1 MCELV
6 NNKWNDDLNG
16 SDMWEVIRDGMKETA
31 QEVLGWERRK
41 QPDWFRH
48 NSKDLEEL
56 IAKRNKHFKQWL
68 NSGKSTDQREYV
80 ALRQEVA
87 RAVKKAKND
96 WLQEKAKEIESRMQ
110 SGSSRRG
117 VWNSLKDIQKGRAGR
132 RPLNSKAVRKTNG
145 EICKGPEETLNRW
158 QEHFNSLLNISSD
171 VSQEVLND
179 ILSSCDKWR
188 GISL

>member
-1 MCELV
+1 MQPKRPDLLHTSRKFSQKVCELV

-16 SDMWEVIRDGMKETA
+16 SEMWDVIRDDMKETA
-31 QEVLGWERRK
+31 QEVLGRERRK
-41 QPDWFRH
+41 QPDWFQH

-68 NSGKSTDQREYV
+68 NSGKSTDQREYTAV
-80 ALRQEVA
+80 KQEVA

-96 WLQEKAKEIESRMQ
+96 WLQDKAKEIESRMQ

-117 VWNSLKDIQKGRAGR
+117 VWNSLKDIQNGRAGR

-145 EICKGPEETLNRW
+145 EICKGPE
-158 QEHFNSLLNISSD
+158 
-171 VSQEVLND
+171 
-179 ILSSCDKWR
+179 
-188 GISL
+188 